1 MAYLRGWAPRIY
13 GVGHLL
19 GVFSHVLDPNH
30 PFIRPRSMFVELFIF
45 AVWARQ
51 HGLAAVFEFVYKV
64 GLFWVRVRQLDPP
77 PCSGSARPSGSAWPS
92 RAFPKSIGGVGEPL
106 RHNQPS
112 GPSEFEL
119 GRGLPQE
126 LGRASIMEESAPLFY
141 VCPRLRPRRGLH
153 RRFWRR

>member
-1 MAYLRGWAPRIY
+1 MQWLCQ
-13 GVGHLL
+13 
-19 GVFSHVLDPNH
+19 
-30 PFIRPRSMFVELFIF
+30 
-45 AVWARQ
+45 AVWQRLAFR
-51 HGLAAVFEFVYKV
+51 GLPY
-64 GLFWVRVRQLDPP
+64 
-77 PCSGSARPSGSAWPS
+77 
-92 RAFPKSIGGVGEPL
+92 KSIGGVGEPLGEPL

-153 RRFWRR
+153 RRSGGDDDACSSGWTQMFD